1 MLRLSRLVRWYAE
14 IGNDPALAVSQAVN
28 LRRQVPLLYG
38 LLLINSLA
46 VAITH
51 RNHAPLTLTLS
62 VPAILFTITAGRMI
76 HWFAGSRKGPPGH
89 EEARRQLRA
98 MALMAGPVSIAYSA
112 WSLAL
117 SPYGGAFEQAHLA
130 LYIST
135 TVIGCIFCLAVLP
148 QAALLV
154 AVAVLPA
161 FLIMCFMREH
171 LVFVTIGINVTLV
184 LAVLLRVLLNSSET
198 FRQQVR
204 SGTILSAQHEELQR
218 LNEDNRRLAL
228 TDSLTALPN
237 RRKFYADLDD
247 LTQDADGTPFAV
259 GVLDLD
265 RFKPIN
271 DTYGHQIGDRLLVAI
286 AERLRE
292 TASPAFRVYRL
303 GGDEFGLIDFDV
315 DGFEQACERLLQQIH
330 APLQIGEI
338 VISVGG
344 SLGIAA
350 YPVAGTTA
358 SDLFDRA
365 DYALYHAKHANGG
378 GGVCV
383 FTASLET
390 AVRADRAIEIA
401 LQASRFEDELSV
413 VLQPIVALKTG
424 QLHAVEVLAR
434 WTSPLVGEVSPAEF
448 IAIAERST
456 VIHSITRTVIRK
468 GLQAAQRLPED
479 VSVSFNISACDLT
492 SATTLAFIRR
502 EIESTGIRPARI
514 WIEITETAVMRN
526 AEAAAEALNA
536 FRDLGVRIA
545 LDDFGTGYSSL
556 SYVHRLPLDKIKI
569 DRSFV
574 NDVGREEGDRITGAV
589 ITLCHTMGLQCVAEG
604 IETTAQLELLQNAG
618 CEYGQGYLFSKPLPV
633 EDLLQS
639 HADLRDGWGSCVRI
653 AGSAGMTTHAPLW
666 CSTAVGDVASGAA

>member
-1 MLRLSRLVRWYAE
+1 VRLRLSGLVRWYAE
-14 IGNDPALAVSQAVN
+14 IGNDPALAVAQAIS
-28 LRRQVPLLYG
+28 LRRQLPLLYG

-51 RNHAPLTLTLS
+51 RDHAPTFLTLS
-62 VPAILFTITAGRMI
+62 VPAALFTVTTIRMF
-76 HWFAGSRKGPPGH
+76 HWFGAAQRGVPDPAK
-89 EEARRQLRA
+89 ARSQIRA
-98 MALMAGPVSIAYSA
+98 ITMLAGPVALAYCA

-117 SPYGGAFEQAHLA
+117 SPYGGPFEQAHVG
-130 LYIST
+130 LYIAT
-135 TVIGCIFCLAVLP
+135 TVIGCIFCLVVLP
-148 QAALLV
+148 QAAMLV

-161 FLIMCFMREH
+161 FVVMCIMRQQLI
-171 LVFVTIGINVTLV
+171 FVTIGINVTLV
-184 LAVLLRVLLNSSET
+184 LGVLMRVLLNS
-198 FRQQVR
+198 FQNFHQRVR
-204 SGTILSAQHEELQR
+204 SSSILSAQHQELQR
-218 LNEDNRRLAL
+218 LNEDNHKLAL
-228 TDSLTALPN
+228 TDSLTSLPN
-237 RRKFYADLDD
+237 RRKFYADLDT
-247 LTQDADGTPFAV
+247 LTTDAAGAPFAV

-286 AERLRE
+286 ALRLRE
-292 TASPAFRVYRL
+292 TASPACRVYRL

-315 DGFEQACERLLQQIH
+315 DGFERDCERVLQQIH

-344 SLGIAA
+344 SLGIAQ
-350 YPVAGTTA
+350 YPEAGTTA
-358 SDLFDRA
+358 ADLFDRA
-365 DYALYHAKHANGG
+365 DYALYHAKRGNS

-390 AVRADRAIEIA
+390 AVRADRAIEVA

-413 VLQPIVALKTG
+413 VLQPIIELSTG
-424 QLHAVEVLAR
+424 RLGAVEVLAR
-434 WTSPLVGEVSPAEF
+434 WTSPTLGEVSPVEF

-468 GLQAAQRLPED
+468 GLQAARQLPED
-479 VSVSFNISACDLT
+479 VAVSFNISACDLT

-502 EIESTGIRPARI
+502 EIECAGIRPERI

-526 AEAAAEALNA
+526 ADAAAEALNA

-556 SYVHRLPLDKIKI
+556 SYVHHLPLDKIKI

-574 NDVGREEGDRITGAV
+574 NDVGREQGDKITAAV
-589 ITLCHTMGLQCVAEG
+589 ITLCHTMGLECVAEG
-604 IETTAQLELLQNAG
+604 VETRAQAELLKKAG
-618 CEYGQGYLFSKPLPV
+618 CEHAQGYLFSKPLPV
-633 EDLLQS
+633 EVLLER
-639 HADLRDGWGSCVRI
+639 HARLCAGEGWAGCLGTPEVPLTSPDQAAWPVKGSV
-653 AGSAGMTTHAPLW
+653 AGGR
-666 CSTAVGDVASGAA
+666 

>member
-1 MLRLSRLVRWYAE
+1 LRLSRLVRWFAE

-51 RNHAPLTLTLS
+51 RDHAPTFLTLS
-62 VPAILFTITAGRMI
+62 VPAVLFTITAIRMVN
-76 HWFAGSRKGPPGH
+76 WLSAARKGLPSP

-98 MALMAGPVSIAYSA
+98 VTMLAGPVALAYIA

-117 SPYGGAFEQAHLA
+117 SPYGGPYEQAHVG

-135 TVIGCIFCLAVLP
+135 TVIGCIFCLIVLP

-154 AVAVLPA
+154 AISVVPG
-161 FLIMCFMREH
+161 FLAMCFMRQQ
-171 LVFVTIGINVTLV
+171 LIFVTIGINVTLV
-184 LAVLLRVLLNSSET
+184 LAVLLRVLLNSFQN
-198 FRQQVR
+198 FRQQVH
-204 SGTILSAQHEELQR
+204 SGTILSAQHQELQR
-218 LNEDNRRLAL
+218 LNEENHQLAL
-228 TDSLTALPN
+228 TDSLTSLPN
-237 RRKFYADLDD
+237 RRKFYADLDA
-247 LTQDADGTPFAV
+247 LTKDAAALPFAV

-271 DTYGHQIGDRLLVAI
+271 DTYGHQIGDRLLIAI
-286 AERLRE
+286 ALRLRE
-292 TASPAFRVYRL
+292 TASPACRVYRL

-315 DGFEQACERLLQQIH
+315 EGFERGCERVLQQIH

-344 SLGIAA
+344 SLGIAH
-350 YPVAGTTA
+350 YPDAGTTA
-358 SDLFDRA
+358 ADLFDRA
-365 DYALYHAKHANGG
+365 DYALYHAKHANG

-390 AVRADRAIEIA
+390 AVRADRAIEVA

-413 VLQPIVALKTG
+413 VLQPIIELATG
-424 QLHAVEVLAR
+424 RLGAVEVLAR
-434 WTSPLVGEVSPAEF
+434 WTSPLLGEVSPAEF

-468 GLQAAQRLPED
+468 GLQAAQQLPDD
-479 VSVSFNISACDLT
+479 VGVSFNISACDLT

-502 EIESTGIRPARI
+502 EIECAGIQPERI
-514 WIEITETAVMRN
+514 WIEVTETAVMRN
-526 AEAAAEALNA
+526 ADAAAEALSA

-574 NDVGREEGDRITGAV
+574 KDVGREQGDKITAAV
-589 ITLCHTMGLQCVAEG
+589 ITLCHTMGLECVAEG
-604 IETTAQLELLQNAG
+604 VETRAQAELLKKAG
-618 CEYGQGYLFSKPLPV
+618 CEHAQGYLFSKPLPLDV
-633 EDLLQS
+633 LLERHARLCAGEGWAGCLTDSDASVSSAYVTDWCAQS
-639 HADLRDGWGSCVRI
+639 VSGK
-653 AGSAGMTTHAPLW
+653 
-666 CSTAVGDVASGAA
+666 ASGAA

>member
-1 MLRLSRLVRWYAE
+1 MNLSRLVRWYAD
-14 IGNDPALAVSQAVN
+14 IGKDPTLAVSQTVT
-28 LRRQVPLLYG
+28 LRRQVPLMYG

-51 RNHAPLTLTLS
+51 RGHAPDILVLS
-62 VPAILFTITAGRMI
+62 VPAVLFPITAARLI
-76 HWFAGSRKGPPGH
+76 YWWRSTLQGPPSP
-89 EEARRQLRA
+89 EKARRQLRG
-98 MALMAGPVSIAYSA
+98 MTLMAGPISIAYCT

-117 SPYGGAFEQAHLA
+117 SPYGGAFEQAHVG

-135 TVIGCIFCLAVLP
+135 TVIGCIFCLAALP

-161 FLIMCFMREH
+161 FLVMCFMH
-171 LVFVTIGINVTLV
+171 NQLIFVTIGINVALV
-184 LAVLLRVLLNSSET
+184 LVVLLRALLNSFEN

-204 SGTILSAQHEELQR
+204 SGTILTAQHEELQR
-218 LNEDNRRLAL
+218 LNEDNHRLAL
-228 TDSLTALPN
+228 TDSLTGLPN
-237 RRKFYADLDD
+237 RRKFYADLDV
-247 LTQDADGTPFAV
+247 LTRDPDGAPFAV

-271 DTYGHQIGDRLLVAI
+271 DTYGHQAGDRLLA
-286 AERLRE
+286 ALAQRLRE
-292 TASPAFRVYRL
+292 TASPACRIYRL
-303 GGDEFGLIDFDV
+303 GGDEFGLIDFAVSTFD
-315 DGFEQACERLLQQIH
+315 QNCERLLQQVH

-338 VISVGG
+338 VMSVGG
-344 SLGIAA
+344 SLGIAH
-350 YPVAGTTA
+350 YPDAGTTA

-365 DYALYHAKHANGG
+365 DYALYHAKHVNGG
-378 GGVCV
+378 GLCV

-390 AVRADRAIEIA
+390 AVRADRAIEVA
-401 LQASRFEDELSV
+401 LRASRFEDELNV
-413 VLQPIVALKTG
+413 VLQPIVTLATG

-434 WTSPLVGEVSPAEF
+434 WNSPLVGQVSPADF

-468 GLQAAQRLPED
+468 GLQAARQLPDD

-502 EIESTGIRPARI
+502 EIESAGIRPERI
-514 WIEITETAVMRN
+514 WIEVTETAVMRN
-526 AEAAAEALNA
+526 AEAAADALSA

-556 SYVHRLPLDKIKI
+556 SYVHRLPLDKVKI

-604 IETTAQLELLQNAG
+604 IETTVQMQRLQNAG
-618 CEYGQGYLFSKPLPV
+618 CEYGQGYLFSKPLSV
-633 EDLLQS
+633 EDLLRS
-639 HADLRDGWGSCVRI
+639 HPDLRNGWGSGVQ
-653 AGSAGMTTHAPLW
+653 ANGLPPADPAPLW
-666 CSTAVGDVASGAA
+666 CSASGGEAASGVA